1 MDASSNRLATGKMPV
16 PQKFNILV
24 ERASCP
30 FPKNSTFILVERARC
45 PFPKNSTF
53 LWNGHLARSQ
63 KIQYSCGMGILP
75 VPKKFNILVERASC
89 PFL

>member
-30 FPKNSTFILVERARC
+30 FPKNSTF
-45 PFPKNSTF
+45 

-63 KIQYSCGMGILP
+63 KIQHSCGTGILP
-75 VPKKFNILVERASC
+75 VPKKF
-89 PFL
+89 